1 MQKVNDTKDFS
12 NTIARYDSPVFD
24 NYYGFDKNQP
34 ADRQIVYCSL
44 YELPENE
51 IGALHFHDTIELGP
65 ESESATPYTEYATQR
80 PMMSKFSFHTSI
92 IYRAARRAVTA
103 CGTSFR

>member
-1 MQKVNDTKDFS
+1 MQKVNDTKDFN

-44 YELPENE
+44 YELP
-51 IGALHFHDTIELGP
+51 
-65 ESESATPYTEYATQR
+65 
-80 PMMSKFSFHTSI
+80 
-92 IYRAARRAVTA
+92 
-103 CGTSFR
+103 

>member
-34 ADRQIVYCSL
+34 ADRQIVIL
-44 YELPENE
+44 L
-51 IGALHFHDTIELGP
+51 IV
-65 ESESATPYTEYATQR
+65 
-80 PMMSKFSFHTSI
+80 
-92 IYRAARRAVTA
+92 RAAGERDRRAA
-103 CGTSFR
+103 FSRHN